1 MHNSNSE
8 LFWDM
13 LKLLN
18 YNNFENKN
26 LSKTLPLAQSL
37 AKYYKDLLQR
47 SLTMSVQKIRHH
59 NYSIAITITMKL
71 RKQFS
76 L

>member
-1 MHNSNSE
+1 MHNTNSE

-26 LSKTLPLAQSL
+26 LSKTLPLTQSL
-37 AKYYKDLLQR
+37 AKYYKGLLQR
-47 SLTMSVQKIRHH
+47 SLTMSVQKIRHR